1 MLLSCVVLSYA
12 YDFIFGQGLFR
23 TCVVC
28 LIFMPNQ
35 NGFFL
40 SYLMLMP
47 VLSIQYKFLTA
58 VSFLTAVLY
67 VGASVCGP

>member
-1 MLLSCVVLSYA
+1 MLLSCVVLGYA

-23 TCVVC
+23 ACVVC

-40 SYLMLMP
+40 SYLMLVP

-58 VSFLTAVLY
+58 ASFLTAVFY
-67 VGASVCGP
+67 VGASVCGS